1 MTNNKTQQK
10 PCLISCNVI
19 EQELKHLIKTGE
31 LDVDL
36 VLIDSYYHVDYDLL
50 EKNLR
55 ETLTKQLQKI
65 QRPLI
70 LLYGDLC
77 LGQNNEMNSL
87 AKEFGVTKVKA
98 ENCID
103 CVLGG
108 KNSLFEADPNKE
120 LIFLTSGMISNW
132 KKYRKKIKEDAK
144 KEGVSEEALAKMYS
158 SIKGL
163 VYLDTVGNLEEPL
176 QKIKQLKIDLPI
188 LEIKKIGVNKLK
200 TLINE
205 TIEQAQKQD
214 KQLL

>member
-1 MTNNKTQQK
+1 M
-10 PCLISCNVI
+10 LIWV
-19 EQELKHLIKTGE
+19 
-31 LDVDL
+31 L
-36 VLIDSYYHVDYDLL
+36 VDSYYHIDYDLL

-55 ETLTKQLQKI
+55 EILKQKLQNTKGKT
-65 QRPLI
+65 I

-77 LGQNNEMNSL
+77 LGQNNEMNKL

-120 LIFLTSGMISNW
+120 LIFLTSGMINNW
-132 KKYRKKIKEDAK
+132 KKYWKKIKEDAK
-144 KEGVSEEALAKMYS
+144 KEGVSEEVLAKMYN
-158 SIKGL
+158 SIKGF
-163 VYLDTVGNLEEPL
+163 VYLDTVGNLEENL
-176 QKIKQLKIDLPI
+176 QKIKELKIDLPI

-205 TIEQAQKQD
+205 TIDQAQKQD
-214 KQLL
+214 KEH

>member
-1 MTNNKTQQK
+1 MVQEVQSK
-10 PCLISCNVI
+10 PCLVACNII
-19 EQELKHLIKTGE
+19 EQELKQLIKTKE

-36 VLIDSYYHVDYDLL
+36 VLVDSYYHIDYDLL

-55 ETLTKQLQKI
+55 EILKQKLQNTKGKT
-65 QRPLI
+65 I

-77 LGQNNEMNSL
+77 LGQNNEMNKL

-120 LIFLTSGMISNW
+120 LIFLTSGMINNW
-132 KKYRKKIKEDAK
+132 KKIKEDAK
-144 KEGVSEEALAKMYS
+144 KEGVSEEVLAKMYN
-158 SIKGL
+158 SIKGF
-163 VYLDTVGNLEEPL
+163 VYLDTVGNLEENL
-176 QKIKQLKIDLPI
+176 QKIKELKIDLPI

-205 TIEQAQKQD
+205 TIDQAQKQD
-214 KQLL
+214 KEH

>member
-1 MTNNKTQQK
+1 MVQEVQSK
-10 PCLISCNVI
+10 PCLVACNII
-19 EQELKHLIKTGE
+19 EQELKQLIKTKE

-36 VLIDSYYHVDYDLL
+36 VLVDSYYHIDYDLL

-55 ETLTKQLQKI
+55 EILKQKLQNTKGKT
-65 QRPLI
+65 I

-77 LGQNNEMNSL
+77 LGQNNEMNKL

-120 LIFLTSGMISNW
+120 LIFLTSGMINNW
-132 KKYRKKIKEDAK
+132 KKYWKKIKEDAK
-144 KEGVSEEALAKMYS
+144 KEGVSEEVLAKMYN
-158 SIKGL
+158 SIKGF
-163 VYLDTVGNLEEPL
+163 VYLDTVGNLEENL
-176 QKIKQLKIDLPI
+176 QKIKELKIDLPI

-205 TIEQAQKQD
+205 TIDQAQKQD
-214 KQLL
+214 KEH